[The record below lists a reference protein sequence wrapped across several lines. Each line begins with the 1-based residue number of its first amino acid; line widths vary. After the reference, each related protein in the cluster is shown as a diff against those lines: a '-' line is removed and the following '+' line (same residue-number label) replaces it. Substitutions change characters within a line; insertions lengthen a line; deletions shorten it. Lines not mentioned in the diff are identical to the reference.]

1 MRTLQISKI
10 ALEIA
15 NRLSLRHHKQIAYRL
30 IVQNDFL
37 MIAGFCV
44 EPNRFQPDSFS
55 VRYFIQPLYIKF
67 DYLDLSLGD
76 VVGEWNITN
85 INDSLDEICQIYNS
99 KLSHL
104 NSISDV
110 VSDLL
115 NCQISY
121 FGSNDSKEEF
131 FAYSYLVL
139 NEWAKAI
146 PYLTSLIEL
155 NRDDNKEWFATVCS
169 TAIQIYK
176 LLQQNNYS
184 EIRNIMLSWQTY
196 TKGKLSI

>member
-44 EPNRFQPDSFS
+44 EPNRFQLDSFS

-85 INDSLDEICQIYNS
+85 ITATLSPSPCLAYRKKSRCFYIYV
-99 KLSHL
+99 KLFS
-104 NSISDV
+104 
-110 VSDLL
+110 
-115 NCQISY
+115 
-121 FGSNDSKEEF
+121 
-131 FAYSYLVL
+131 
-139 NEWAKAI
+139 
-146 PYLTSLIEL
+146 
-155 NRDDNKEWFATVCS
+155 
-169 TAIQIYK
+169 
-176 LLQQNNYS
+176 
-184 EIRNIMLSWQTY
+184 
-196 TKGKLSI
+196 